1 MKIWYKAKS
10 PRLTFFHTIK
20 VIADEGFNV
29 NAIECVFITSFTKT
43 YIMLGG
49 LYI

>member
-20 VIADEGFNV
+20 VIADEGSNV

-43 YIMLGG
+43 HMILGD